1 MPQPPRPDSPP
12 DDHEPLPRFL
22 IVTMVESHASFRERL
37 QSGVADLGG
46 RAAPSRR
53 LIETYLSYAGSDEAS
68 PEAMA
73 PAVLGLVADAV
84 RERDASALS
93 DLDTEIFLDWAALG
107 ERAGSVTTPVTAPAS
122 SVRSLEHRQHQQQQ
136 EEEMVVESRY
146 RARVQDLEEQL
157 SAATQSRDSESHRLA
172 KAHRDIEA
180 MQRIHEEELRDSAE
194 EKQHLQAEVRSLE
207 GQFKQQKIRLDL
219 EQRNNS
225 SGMADSSRQD
235 METIRRLTEELD
247 EAKARGSDHVRL
259 YNEANTGLQNA
270 EAKVWE
276 LEDKLRRRQR
286 DGTDDVTAK
295 DRDTMQKLEAE
306 NRALRDEVSQLCRKS
321 LENMT
326 KAQLE
331 EWITEKGGA
340 DRLAALGKGPRKED
354 LYNLAVQTAD
364 DLDAAAGQADA
375 QVDPGS
381 GSSDESEAEDY
392 EAAG

>member
-1 MPQPPRPDSPP
+1 
-12 DDHEPLPRFL
+12 
-22 IVTMVESHASFRERL
+22 MVESHASFRERL
-37 QSGVADLGG
+37 QSGVADPGG

-53 LIETYLSYAGSDEAS
+53 LIEAYLSFAGGDDAS

-84 RERDASALS
+84 FERDASALS
-93 DLDTEIFLDWAALG
+93 DLDAEIFLDWAALG
-107 ERAGSVTTPVTAPAS
+107 ERAGSVTMPVTAPAS

-136 EEEMVVESRY
+136 EEEEAESESRY
-146 RARVQDLEEQL
+146 RARVQDLEEKL

-194 EKQHLQAEVRSLE
+194 GKQHLQAEVRSLE
-207 GQFKQQKIRLDL
+207 GQVKQQKIRLDL
-219 EQRNNS
+219 EQTNNS

-286 DGTDDVTAK
+286 DGNDDAAAK
-295 DRDTMQKLEAE
+295 DRDTTKMQKLEAE

-392 EAAG
+392 EKAG